1 MCRSSSNTDR
11 KQELKKIL
19 ESGTSAR
26 LNSTPKVSNKSGS
39 PIHSPTDNSIKPRMV
54 YVNLKVFDNREKKYV
69 QVKAKKGGGCCK
81 IKFRLDLGLEE
92 VQNTC
97 IDYFWERRKDT
108 WGRTKSSYD
117 FSLVDCREEEL
128 QEVIKFDGES
138 QPFTIERFLKA
149 NKQTRPRHYS
159 QSLKEANHQKS

>member
-1 MCRSSSNTDR
+1 MCRSSSNTDQ

-19 ESGTSAR
+19 ESGRRTR

-92 VQNTC
+92 VQNIC

-108 WGRTKSSYD
+108 CGRTKSPYD
-117 FSLVDCREEEL
+117 FCLVGCREEEL
-128 QEVIKFDGES
+128 
-138 QPFTIERFLKA
+138 
-149 NKQTRPRHYS
+149 
-159 QSLKEANHQKS
+159 

>member
-19 ESGTSAR
+19 ESGTSTR

-39 PIHSPTDNSIKPRMV
+39 PIPSPTDNSITTRMV
-54 YVNLKVFDNREKKYV
+54 YVNWKVFDKKEKKYV

-97 IDYFWERRKDT
+97 IDYFWERRKKDT
-108 WGRTKSSYD
+108 CGRTKSSYD

-149 NKQTRPRHYS
+149 NKQTGPK
-159 QSLKEANHQKS
+159 LIVLTKL